1 MDSILPPTPTAA
13 PARPLLA
20 WQSRRVREYID
31 AHIGTRILISDLSD
45 AARRS
50 EAHFARG
57 FKQTF
62 GQTPHAYVMR
72 RRIEFACDLMRIGAD
87 SLGHIAAACGF
98 TDQAHFCRLFRR
110 YMGQSPGVWRREH
123 CDRHEPFDTPL
134 PGPLRCQVA
143 LSFERN
149 LVPLLPGLDSPGVL
163 GARHGQTA

>member
-1 MDSILPPTPTAA
+1 MDSILPATHTAA
-13 PARPLLA
+13 PTRPLLA

-31 AHIGTRILISDLSD
+31 AHISTRILISDLSD

-72 RRIEFACDLMRIGAD
+72 RRIEFACHSMRVSED
-87 SLGHIAAACGF
+87 SLGDIAAACGF

-110 YMGQSPGVWRREH
+110 YLGQSPGAWRREH
-123 CDRHEPFDTPL
+123 CELHERCIESL
-134 PGPLRCQVA
+134 PGPLGCEIA
-143 LSFERN
+143 LSFEGN

-163 GARHGQTA
+163 GARHRQAA

>member
-1 MDSILPPTPTAA
+1 MDSILPPTPTAT
-13 PARPLLA
+13 PTRPLLA

-72 RRIEFACDLMRIGAD
+72 RRIEFARHLMRVSED
-87 SLGHIAAACGF
+87 SLGDIAAACGF

-110 YMGQSPGVWRREH
+110 YVGQSPGAWRRER
-123 CDRHEPFDTPL
+123 CEPREHGDAPL
-134 PGPLRCQVA
+134 TSALRCQIA
-143 LSFERN
+143 LSFKGN
-149 LVPLLPGLDSPGVL
+149 LVPLLPCLDSPGVL
-163 GARHGQTA
+163 GARHGQAA